1 MPALAL
7 GQALCHA
14 TLVKVM
20 LAAASKVTLPGLA
33 HTPSGE
39 FTVDN
44 NGSFSFFKLA
54 GLTWVDWATLVGFIV
69 TIVGFGITLWQLHRT
84 QTAIEAVNF
93 ERSKINRN
101 TASGRLTTESFP
113 SLNKLYDSARSAA
126 EANNRKRLRAV
137 LERWSGI
144 CSEALA
150 QLEQMQEQEAGRRG
164 ASADDNRATKAV
176 IDQFTSAQGKVRE
189 AIWKMDGGAEMSEL
203 REDAQYALKS
213 MGECNDQMRGLRER
227 DRYLRTAS

>member
-1 MPALAL
+1 M
-7 GQALCHA
+7 
-14 TLVKVM
+14 LVV
-20 LAAASKVTLPGLA
+20 ASNVTLPGLA

-39 FTVDN
+39 FAVDN
-44 NGSFSFFKLA
+44 NSPFNFFKFT
-54 GLTWVDWATLVGFIV
+54 GLTWVDWATLVGFLV
-69 TIVGFGITLWQLHRT
+69 TIVGFGITLWQLHKT
-84 QTAIEAVNF
+84 QTAIEAVND
-93 ERSKINRN
+93 ERSRINRN
-101 TASGRLTTESFP
+101 TAAGRLTTETFS

-126 EANNRKRLRAV
+126 EENNRKRLRSL
-137 LERWSGI
+137 LERWAGI

-164 ASADDNRATKAV
+164 ASADVNRATKAL

-189 AIWKMDGGAEMSEL
+189 AIWKMDEGAEMSEL

-227 DRYLRTAS
+227 DRYLRMAS